1 MLLRKIIKI
10 TKNEEKAIYYLIK
23 KKILPSEKYCHR
35 CNSKMIL
42 DFTLKA
48 FRCQKRTQYKNL
60 YI

>member
-23 KKILPSEKYCHR
+23 KKILPSEKHCHR
-35 CNSKMIL
+35 CKSKMIL

-48 FRCQKRTQYKNL
+48 FRCQKKDT
-60 YI
+60 I